1 MVFKEYG
8 KAFQA
13 GSGGVVVSAEDVARA
28 RVKGRWS
35 DEMRSLVWN
44 GDVVAPRVRTGDG
57 VVFADGRGAVE
68 AVKAH
73 KSWSLK
79 APAVSVAVK

>member
-1 MVFKEYG
+1 MEKLRVVFKEYG

-57 VVFADGRGAVE
+57 VVSVSYTHLTLPT
-68 AVKAH
+68 KA
-73 KSWSLK
+73 
-79 APAVSVAVK
+79 